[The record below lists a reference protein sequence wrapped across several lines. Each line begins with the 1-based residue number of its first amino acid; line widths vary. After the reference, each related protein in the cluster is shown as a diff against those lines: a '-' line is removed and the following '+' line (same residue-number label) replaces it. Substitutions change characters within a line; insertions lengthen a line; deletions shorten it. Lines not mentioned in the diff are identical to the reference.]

1 MFRDSV
7 GREAAVRSVARC
19 AGALVLAVALAGCA
33 AHGTAREGGVELGPD
48 AGTELELVAVDLV
61 SVMMQLPTLSPFST
75 TLQFS
80 PPPSAFGET
89 LERTLR
95 DSGYGVQRVSDDQGR
110 HYVSYHHRL
119 GTAPSGTTIATYR
132 LRVAGIEV
140 ERDYR
145 RARRGDE
152 RRARFVPASAVR
164 VIGTVPTP
172 VVVNDDLYRGRA
184 DAGEGFLSGVLFLD
198 ADGVTLARRERI
210 VRAGESAARASGE
223 RIGTERFLVLARA
236 NLFHADRLHATPDEH
251 EGERRPM
258 WQVTLHFDGAE
269 SLHLGSG
276 NKRALARLRARFD
289 AGADRLSITG
299 CSHGKSL
306 LWDGTESQSLARSQR
321 VKEELLLGGVPG
333 RLLREEGCF
342 GTRYGDVLSPN
353 AVLVTLERYPGA
365 QLRAGRQT
373 SGSSG

>member
-1 MFRDSV
+1 MVRDGV
-7 GREAAVRSVARC
+7 GRKAAVRSIARC
-19 AGALVLAVALAGCA
+19 AGALALLAALTGCA
-33 AHGTAREGGVELGPD
+33 APGSTREGGVELGPD

-61 SVMMQLPTLSPFST
+61 SVMMQLPALSPFST
-75 TLQFS
+75 TLQLS

-95 DSGYGVQRVSDDQGR
+95 DSGYGLQRVSDDQGR
-110 HYVSYHHRL
+110 HYMSYRHRL
-119 GTAPSGTTIATYR
+119 GAAPDGMTVATYR
-132 LRVAGIEV
+132 LRVAGIEI

-145 RARRGDE
+145 RERGGG
-152 RRARFVPASAVR
+152 ARFVPASAVR
-164 VIGTVPTP
+164 VIGTLPTP
-172 VVVNDDLYRGRA
+172 VVVNDDLYRARA

-198 ADGVTLARRERI
+198 ADGDTLARRERI
-210 VRAGESAARASGE
+210 ARAGEGAARASGE
-223 RIGTERFLVLARA
+223 RVGTGRFLVLARA
-236 NLFHADRLHATPDEH
+236 NLFHADRLHAIPDEH
-251 EGERRPM
+251 EGERRPL
-258 WQVTLHFDGAE
+258 WQVTLRFDGAD
-269 SLHLGSG
+269 SLHLGRG

-289 AGADRLSITG
+289 SGADRLSITG

-321 VKEELLLGGVPG
+321 VKEELLLGGIPG

-342 GTRYGDVLSPN
+342 GTRYGDALPPN

-373 SGSSG
+373 SGSRG